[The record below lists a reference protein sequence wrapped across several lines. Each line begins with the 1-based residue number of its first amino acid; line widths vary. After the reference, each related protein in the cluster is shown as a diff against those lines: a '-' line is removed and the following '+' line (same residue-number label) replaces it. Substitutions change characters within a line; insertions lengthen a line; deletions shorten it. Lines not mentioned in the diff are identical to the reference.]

1 MSLNFNVDP
10 YYDDWNSEKN
20 FHRILFKPG
29 RAVQARELTQA
40 QTILQD
46 QVTKFAD
53 NIFKQNSPVTGGQV
67 TTNFNCYYIKLQATY
82 NNTAIDITKFDGL
95 LVKNATG
102 TVVARVI
109 AYATATG
116 TDPATLV
123 VSYKS
128 GSHFQDGDVIYDS
141 VSNLAAQ
148 AILTGS
154 TGLSSVASIAQGVF
168 YILGNFVQI
177 SASTKILEK
186 YSNTPTKR
194 VGLTITETIYD
205 SINDSSL
212 LDPAVGAS
220 NYQAPGADRYVIA
233 LALDTRPLA
242 LGDDQNFV
250 ELVRVE
256 NGIVAN
262 LVEGSVYNVIDDY
275 FAKRD
280 FETNGDYVV
289 EDYKLT
295 PRTNTDPTKY
305 TMTVGKGLAY
315 VHGYRIQNSTNVDL
329 VSNRARTTA
338 SQNNTPV
345 FIDYGSYF
353 YVDTV
358 RGSSGSFF
366 DVTTGQTID
375 LHCVTSANIN
385 TTNTA
390 TYNATVVATGY
401 IRNFVYD
408 HNTSDADSNTYVYK
422 AFVNDIQNAVQSAN
436 AISATSNTI
445 TLPGTY
451 STSNTSYVGVNIS
464 ITKGT
469 SAGDFR
475 TITSYDGTTRKATVN
490 QNWTVTPDTTS
501 VFTLNFDIK
510 DIDTV
515 VYADTTSFPATIKSY
530 ANINT
535 TGRIGGVSTG
545 STILENPGAPELIYN
560 VGTPYV
566 ASLKNTSYNTQ
577 QLNRNV
583 AFTVT
588 GGAATATITY
598 TGDYA
603 GVVKHLGTAGGSL
616 SSDVIKQNF
625 MIVVTNKGSSTLNV
639 GEIVTWSTKGGTIT
653 LSSDASTATLSI
665 PTANVGAGF
674 TATVL
679 EKVYASTADNSS
691 HFLKY
696 KNLITANT
704 QQVKTTGTQVN
715 TYTFV
720 DDTSLTSTGQVYI
733 QNAGL
738 VTPGSKQSL
747 YLADVK
753 TIVKIVDTGSSGVT
767 PTYANLASYTDV
779 TTNYTFD
786 NGQRDNF
793 YDHAS
798 ITLNPGAPQPKGN
811 ILVFVNYY
819 QHTGGDGYFALT
831 SYLNS
836 SKPETYQN
844 IPVYIS
850 KGGTTYPLRDS
861 VDFRPAR
868 VNASTTFAFKY
879 NNAGDNRYGV
889 FNPTDLSTFTTDYT
903 YYLGRKDKLVLTKDR
918 SFQMIEGAP
927 SVNPLMPT
935 EPDGSLVIANLTH
948 RPYTGYIPTEAPSG
962 TIGDLSIDKVKH
974 KRYTMQDLAGLE
986 NRINN
991 IEYYTSL
998 NLLEQK
1004 ATSLQ
1009 ISDAYGLNRFK
1020 NGILVDD
1027 FSSFGTGDTHNND
1040 FKATINRRDRVMT
1053 ASQNV
1058 QNFPLKALAT
1068 TYNMNNIDSSI
1079 NLGYAINTD
1088 GDTNYF
1094 TLPYSTANVI
1104 SQNFASRTVNVNPFS
1119 FGLRD
1124 GYIALSPNV
1133 DNWVDTNYSPALLV
1147 IDPNLQVFQASNNV
1161 NQMTNGDWKTIP
1173 GTTYTSSVD
1182 VENHGRFINTYL
1194 NPGTYGYGSNQ
1205 IGYTETKTYV
1215 DQAMTNTF
1223 GAYDKVGAYALNNGY
1238 ITDISI
1244 LPWMRSQ
1251 QIVARA
1257 KGMLFNTSVNY
1268 YFDNINVNN
1277 YIRKAN
1283 IIELTGVTGT
1293 FEEGDIIGYYTSG
1306 AFTPTARVLGVQVG
1320 TSGTRLYVAADQ
1332 HSNTYT
1338 TNGIIQNAYF
1348 NASGVYTSNTAF
1360 GTLTSTSH
1368 VAGRIV
1374 NAANTTTIQLS
1385 SLASSANNYYNNN
1398 TFYVCAGT
1406 GIGQSANITSYNG
1419 VTKTI
1424 TLGSGFTT
1432 ANDDIYSIG
1441 SFSTDESGS
1450 IYGVFNLPAN
1460 SFHNGQRTLRVDN
1473 RVGGNLGTETTYAE
1487 GIYYA
1492 EGLQTTAQTIDYSSS
1507 PASAKGTFTSTQ
1519 YRHNILIA
1527 DNFDPYDPVAQTF
1540 IIDKTNFPNGMFLDS
1555 VSFFFASKPT
1565 ADNSPIKLSIVGT
1578 QNGYPD
1584 GNTLDHSIVSLS
1596 PDMVKV
1602 SISPQYLDK
1611 TAATTFKFTAPVYIQ
1626 PGVLYSFL
1634 LKSNSNQYTMWTAS
1648 NGDTALPSSVS
1659 NVPPKNPD
1667 GSTNTSFVQPSTIT
1681 KISGAPYTGGLFTSQ
1696 NSQTWTADQNQ
1707 SLMFVADRCK
1717 FTPNV
1722 SPTIQYVVPNK
1733 LPQRTLI
1740 DESINYYL
1748 NANNVSTT
1756 TNSITSSD
1764 VYVDAF
1770 NITTTDFVP
1779 TSASIG
1785 YSYNATLI
1793 GGSASGTTNIN
1804 PGKYGTPTNDDIYL
1818 ADGKGERILQA
1829 NSNTSFSLYAQLNTS
1844 DDAVSPIISDAGLSV
1859 YGIKWNINNAE
1870 LSNSVITLTSGGTGY
1885 NANTTS
1891 VTVSSPTGSGGSQA
1905 YAAANI
1911 VGGIVQSVYL
1921 TSNGSGYITTP
1932 TITITDANTTP
1943 GSGATAIV
1951 TGETSKSGGNVLAK
1965 YVTKKVVL
1973 DPTFDSGD
1981 LNVYITAYRPVN
1993 TDINVYYKI
2002 LNRNDTQKFSD
2013 GSWQLMTKIN
2023 NSGSLYSQTRGDTYE
2038 FVFAPGTSGTDQ
2050 GYVTY
2055 TSTTGQTYTSFSQF
2069 AIKVVLTSSDHTYV
2083 PFATDLR
2090 VIALPTNVNTTF

>member
-10 YYDDWNSEKN
+10 YYDDFDQTKN

-67 TTNFNCYYIKLQATY
+67 TTNFNCYYIKLQDTY
-82 NNTAIDITKFDGL
+82 NNTAIDITQFDGL

-102 TVVARVI
+102 TVVARVV
-109 AYATATG
+109 AYAAATG

-128 GSHFQDGDVIYDS
+128 GSQFQNGDIIYDS

-148 AILTGS
+148 AVLADA
-154 TGLSSVASIAQGVF
+154 TGLSSVASINQGVF

-177 SASTKILEK
+177 TASTTILEK

-205 SINDSSL
+205 YISDSSL

-233 LALDTRPLA
+233 LALDTRPIA

-250 ELVRVE
+250 ELIRVT
-256 NGIVAN
+256 NGVVAN

-280 FETNGDYVV
+280 YETNGDYVV

-295 PRTNTDPTKY
+295 PRTTPVSVDPSANTY
-305 TMTVGKGLAY
+305 TLTVGKGLAY
-315 VHGYRIQNSTNVDL
+315 VHGYRIQNATNVDL
-329 VSNRARTTA
+329 VTNRARTTA
-338 SQNNTPV
+338 SQDNTPV

-358 RGSSGSFF
+358 RGGGSGTFF

-375 LHCVTSANIN
+375 LHCVTRDNII
-385 TTNTA
+385 TTNTS
-390 TYNATVVATGY
+390 TYNSTVVGTGY

-408 HNTSDADSNTYVYK
+408 YSTNSANANTYVYK
-422 AFVNDIQNAVQSAN
+422 AYVNDIQNAVLSAN
-436 AISATSNTI
+436 VTSATANTI
-445 TLPGTY
+445 TFPGTY

-475 TITSYDGTTRKATVN
+475 TITSYNGVTRVATIN

-501 VFTLNFDIK
+501 VYQLNFDIK
-510 DIDTV
+510 DIDTI
-515 VYADTTSFPATIKSY
+515 VYADTTSYPAVIKGY
-530 ANINT
+530 ANINA
-535 TGRIGGVSTG
+535 TGRTGGVSTG
-545 STILENPGAPELIYN
+545 ETILENPNVPELIYA
-560 VGTPYV
+560 VGSPYV
-566 ASLKNTSYNTQ
+566 ATLSSASYNTQ
-577 QLNRNV
+577 QLHRNI
-583 AFTVT
+583 AFTT
-588 GGAATATITY
+588 IDGAAKTTINY
-598 TGDYA
+598 TSDYA
-603 GVVKHLGTAGGSL
+603 GVIKHLGANTL
-616 SSDVIKQNF
+616 SSDVIKQNW
-625 MIVVTNKGSSTLNV
+625 MIVVTNKGTSSLNV
-639 GEIVTWSTKGGTIT
+639 GEIVPWTTKSGSIVI
-653 LSSDASTATLSI
+653 SNNNATAELSI
-665 PTANVGAGF
+665 PIANVTSGF
-674 TATVL
+674 TATIL
-679 EKVYASTADNSS
+679 EKVYASNADNTS
-691 HFLKY
+691 HLLKY

-704 QQVKTTGTQVN
+704 QQVKTNGTQVA

-720 DDTSLTSTGQVYI
+720 DNTSLTSTGQIYI

-747 YLADVK
+747 YLSDVK
-753 TIVKIVDTGSSGVT
+753 SIVKIVDTGSSGVT
-767 PTYANLASYTDV
+767 PTYANLTSYTDV
-779 TTNYTFD
+779 TANYIFD
-786 NGQRDNF
+786 NGQKDSY

-798 ITLNPGAPQPKGN
+798 ITLKTGASQPRGN
-811 ILVFVNYY
+811 LLVFVNYY
-819 QHTGGDGYFALT
+819 QHTGGDGYFSLT

-836 SKPETYQN
+836 TLPEAYQSIPSYTSKHG
-844 IPVYIS
+844 
-850 KGGTTYPLRDS
+850 KLYPLRDS

-868 VNASTTFAFKY
+868 TNATTTFSFKY
-879 NNAGDNRYGV
+879 NNEADRYGV
-889 FNPTDLSTFTTDYT
+889 FIPTDLSTFTTNYT
-903 YYLGRKDKLVLTKDR
+903 YYLGRKDKLILTKDR
-918 SFQMIEGAP
+918 SFKIIEGSP

-962 TIGDLSIDKVKH
+962 TVGDLSIDKVKH
-974 KRYTMQDLAGLE
+974 KRYTMQDIAGLE

-1027 FSSFGTGDTHNND
+1027 FSSFATGDTYSND
-1040 FKATINRRDRVMT
+1040 FNSTINRRDRVMT
-1053 ASQNV
+1053 ASQVV

-1068 TYNMNNIDSSI
+1068 AYNMGKIDPSI
-1079 NLGYAINTD
+1079 SLGYSINTD

-1094 TLPYSTANVI
+1094 TLPYTTANVI
-1104 SQNFASRTVNVNPFS
+1104 SQKFASRTVNVNPFS
-1119 FGLRD
+1119 FGVRD
-1124 GYIALSPNV
+1124 GYISLSPNV

-1147 IDPNLQVFQASNNV
+1147 VDPNLQVFQASQNI

-1173 GTTYTSSVD
+1173 GTEYTTVKYVEGHGINPSPFGYVGYKETSTYAT
-1182 VENHGRFINTYL
+1182 
-1194 NPGTYGYGSNQ
+1194 
-1205 IGYTETKTYV
+1205 
-1215 DQAMTNTF
+1215 QAQTNTF
-1223 GAYDKVGAYALNNGY
+1223 GAFDKVGTYALNNNY
-1238 ITDISI
+1238 VTDVSI
-1244 LPWMRSQ
+1244 LPWMRPQ
-1251 QIVARA
+1251 QIVSRA

-1268 YFDNINVNN
+1268 YFDGTNVNN
-1277 YIRKAN
+1277 YIRKGN
-1283 IIELTGVTGT
+1283 IIELTSVTGT
-1293 FEEGDIIGYYTSG
+1293 FKEGDIIGYYSSG
-1306 AFTPTARVLGVQVG
+1306 SFTPTGRVLGVYIG

-1332 HSNTYT
+1332 YTTTYT
-1338 TNGIIQNAYF
+1338 TNGSIQNGFF
-1348 NASGVYTSNTAF
+1348 NASGAYTTTTAS
-1360 GTLTSTSH
+1360 GTVASSLH
-1368 VAGRIV
+1368 FAGRIV
-1374 NAANTTTIQLS
+1374 NAANTTTIRLS
-1385 SLASSANNYYNNN
+1385 PLASSANSYYNSN

-1406 GIGQSANITSYNG
+1406 GIGQSANIAAYNG

-1424 TLGSGFTT
+1424 TLST
-1432 ANDDIYSIG
+1432 AVTAANNDIYSIG

-1450 IYGVFNLPAN
+1450 TYGVFNLPSN
-1460 SFHNGQRTLRVDN
+1460 TFHNGQRTLRVDN

-1492 EGLQTTAQTIDYSSS
+1492 EGLQTTAQTIDYSAS
-1507 PASAKGTFTSTQ
+1507 PSGAKGTFTSTQ
-1519 YRHNILIA
+1519 YRHNVLIA
-1527 DNFDPYDPVAQTF
+1527 DNYDPWDPVAQTF
-1540 IIDKTNFPNGMFLDS
+1540 IVDKTNFPNGMFLNS

-1565 ADNSPIKLSIVGT
+1565 NDGSPIKLYIVGT

-1584 GNTLDHSIVSLS
+1584 GNTLDHSVVSLT
-1596 PDMVKV
+1596 PDVIKV
-1602 SISPQYLDK
+1602 SESPQYLDSN
-1611 TAATTFKFTAPVYIQ
+1611 TSTQFTFSAPVYIQ
-1626 PGVLYSFL
+1626 PGVLYAFI

-1648 NGDTALPSSVS
+1648 NGDAALSSSVKNLPTDALPSA
-1659 NVPPKNPD
+1659 
-1667 GSTNTSFVQPSTIT
+1667 IT

-1707 SLMFVADRCK
+1707 SLMFVADRCV
-1717 FTPNV
+1717 FSTTSTP
-1722 SPTIQYVVPNK
+1722 SIQYVVPNK

-1740 DESINYYL
+1740 DQSINYYL
-1748 NANNVSTT
+1748 NANNLSGSTET
-1756 TNSITSSD
+1756 ISTSD
-1764 VYVDAF
+1764 VYTDAF
-1770 NITTTDFVP
+1770 NITTTDFIP
-1779 TSASIG
+1779 TTTTIG
-1785 YSYNATLI
+1785 YTYNATLV
-1793 GGSASGTTNIN
+1793 GGSAAGVTNIN
-1804 PGKYGTPTNDDIYL
+1804 PGKFGTPTNDDIYL
-1818 ADGKGERILQA
+1818 AYGKGQRVLLA
-1829 NSNTSFSLYAQLNTS
+1829 NSNTSFSLYTQLSTS
-1844 DDAVSPIISDAGLSV
+1844 DDAVSPMVSDAGLSV
-1859 YGIKWNINNAE
+1859 YSIKWNINNAE
-1870 LSNSVITLTSGGTGY
+1870 LSNSVITLTSAGTGY

-1891 VTVSSPTGSGGSQA
+1891 VTISAPTSSGGTQA
-1905 YAAANI
+1905 YAAANVANGVI
-1911 VGGIVQSVYL
+1911 QSIYL
-1921 TSNGSGYITTP
+1921 TNNGSGYITTP
-1932 TITITDANTTP
+1932 TVTITDANTTP
-1943 GSGATAIV
+1943 GTGATATI
-1951 TGETSKSGGNVLAK
+1951 TGETSKSGGNITAK

-1973 DPTFDSGD
+1973 DPTLDSGD
-1981 LNVYITAYRPVN
+1981 MNVYITAYRPVN
-1993 TDINVYYKI
+1993 TDILVYYKI
-2002 LNRNDTQKFSD
+2002 LNRNDTQRFDD

-2038 FVFAPGTSGTDQ
+2038 FTFAPGTAETSQ
-2050 GYVTY
+2050 GYVSY

-2069 AIKVVLTSSDHTYV
+2069 AIKVVMTSSDHTYV

-2090 VIALPTNVNTTF
+2090 VIALPSNVNTTV

>member
-10 YYDDWNSEKN
+10 YYDDFDQTKN

-67 TTNFNCYYIKLQATY
+67 TTNFNCYYIKLQDTY
-82 NNTAIDITKFDGL
+82 NNTAIDITQFDGL

-102 TVVARVI
+102 TVVARVV
-109 AYATATG
+109 AYAAATG

-128 GSHFQDGDVIYDS
+128 GSQFQNGDIIYDS

-148 AILTGS
+148 AVLADA
-154 TGLSSVASIAQGVF
+154 TGLSSVASINQGVF

-177 SASTKILEK
+177 TASTTILEK

-205 SINDSSL
+205 YISDSSL

-233 LALDTRPLA
+233 LALDTRPIA

-250 ELVRVE
+250 ELIRVT
-256 NGIVAN
+256 NGVVAN

-280 FETNGDYVV
+280 YETNGDYVV

-295 PRTNTDPTKY
+295 PRTTPVSVDPSANTY
-305 TMTVGKGLAY
+305 TLTVGKGLAY
-315 VHGYRIQNSTNVDL
+315 VHGYRIQNATNVDL
-329 VSNRARTTA
+329 VTNRARTTA
-338 SQNNTPV
+338 SQDNTPV

-358 RGSSGSFF
+358 RGGGSGTFF

-375 LHCVTSANIN
+375 LHCVTRDNII
-385 TTNTA
+385 TTNTS
-390 TYNATVVATGY
+390 TYNSTVVGTGY

-408 HNTSDADSNTYVYK
+408 YSTNSANANTYVYK
-422 AFVNDIQNAVQSAN
+422 AYVNDIQNAVLSAN
-436 AISATSNTI
+436 VTSATANTI
-445 TLPGTY
+445 TFPGTY

-475 TITSYDGTTRKATVN
+475 TITSYNGVTRVATIN

-501 VFTLNFDIK
+501 VYQLNFDIK
-510 DIDTV
+510 DIDTI
-515 VYADTTSFPATIKSY
+515 VYADTTSYPAVIKGY
-530 ANINT
+530 ANINA
-535 TGRIGGVSTG
+535 TGRTGGVSTG
-545 STILENPGAPELIYN
+545 ETILENPNVPELIYA
-560 VGTPYV
+560 VGSPYV
-566 ASLKNTSYNTQ
+566 ATLSSASYNTQ
-577 QLNRNV
+577 QLHRNI
-583 AFTVT
+583 AFTT
-588 GGAATATITY
+588 IDGAAKTTINY
-598 TGDYA
+598 TSDYA
-603 GVVKHLGTAGGSL
+603 GVIKHLGANTL
-616 SSDVIKQNF
+616 SSDVIKQNW
-625 MIVVTNKGSSTLNV
+625 MIVVTNKGTSSLNV
-639 GEIVTWSTKGGTIT
+639 GEIVPWTTKSGSIVI
-653 LSSDASTATLSI
+653 SNNNATAELSI
-665 PTANVGAGF
+665 PIANVTSGF
-674 TATVL
+674 TATIL
-679 EKVYASTADNSS
+679 EKVYASNADNTS
-691 HFLKY
+691 HLLKY

-704 QQVKTTGTQVN
+704 QQVKTNGTQVA

-720 DDTSLTSTGQVYI
+720 DNTSLTSTGQIYI

-747 YLADVK
+747 YLSDVK
-753 TIVKIVDTGSSGVT
+753 SIVKIVDTGSSGVT
-767 PTYANLASYTDV
+767 PTYANLTSYTDV
-779 TTNYTFD
+779 TANYIFD
-786 NGQRDNF
+786 NGQKDSY

-798 ITLNPGAPQPKGN
+798 ITLKTGASQPRGN
-811 ILVFVNYY
+811 LLVFVNYY
-819 QHTGGDGYFALT
+819 QHTGGDGYFSLT

-836 SKPETYQN
+836 TLPEAYQSIPSYTSKHG
-844 IPVYIS
+844 
-850 KGGTTYPLRDS
+850 KLYPLRDS

-868 VNASTTFAFKY
+868 TNATTTFSFKY
-879 NNAGDNRYGV
+879 NNEADRYGV
-889 FNPTDLSTFTTDYT
+889 FIPTDLSTFTTNYT
-903 YYLGRKDKLVLTKDR
+903 YYLGRKDKLILTKDR
-918 SFQMIEGAP
+918 SFKIIEGSP

-962 TIGDLSIDKVKH
+962 TVGDLSIDKVKH
-974 KRYTMQDLAGLE
+974 KRYTMQDIAGLE

-1027 FSSFGTGDTHNND
+1027 FSSFATGDTYSND
-1040 FKATINRRDRVMT
+1040 FNSTINRRDRVMT
-1053 ASQNV
+1053 ASQVV

-1068 TYNMNNIDSSI
+1068 AYNMGKIDPSI
-1079 NLGYAINTD
+1079 SLGYSINTD

-1094 TLPYSTANVI
+1094 TLPYTTANVI
-1104 SQNFASRTVNVNPFS
+1104 SQKFASRTVNVNPFS
-1119 FGLRD
+1119 FGVRD
-1124 GYIALSPNV
+1124 GYISLSPNV

-1147 IDPNLQVFQASNNV
+1147 VDPNLQVFQASQNI

-1173 GTTYTSSVD
+1173 GTEYTTVKYVEGHGINPSPFGYVGYKETSTYAT
-1182 VENHGRFINTYL
+1182 
-1194 NPGTYGYGSNQ
+1194 
-1205 IGYTETKTYV
+1205 
-1215 DQAMTNTF
+1215 QAQTNTF
-1223 GAYDKVGAYALNNGY
+1223 GAFDKVGTYALNNNY
-1238 ITDISI
+1238 VTDVSI
-1244 LPWMRSQ
+1244 LPWMRPQ
-1251 QIVARA
+1251 QIVSRA

-1268 YFDNINVNN
+1268 YFDGTNVNN
-1277 YIRKAN
+1277 YIRKGN
-1283 IIELTGVTGT
+1283 IIELTSVTGT
-1293 FEEGDIIGYYTSG
+1293 FKEGDIIGYYSSG
-1306 AFTPTARVLGVQVG
+1306 SFTPTGRVLGVYIG

-1332 HSNTYT
+1332 YTTTYT
-1338 TNGIIQNAYF
+1338 TNGSIQNGFF
-1348 NASGVYTSNTAF
+1348 NASGAYTTTTAS
-1360 GTLTSTSH
+1360 GTVASSLH
-1368 VAGRIV
+1368 FAGRIV
-1374 NAANTTTIQLS
+1374 NAANTTTIRLS
-1385 SLASSANNYYNNN
+1385 PLASSANSYYNSN

-1406 GIGQSANITSYNG
+1406 GIGQSANIAAYNG

-1424 TLGSGFTT
+1424 TLST
-1432 ANDDIYSIG
+1432 AVTAANNDIYSIG

-1450 IYGVFNLPAN
+1450 TYGVFNLPSN
-1460 SFHNGQRTLRVDN
+1460 TFHNGQRTLRVDN

-1492 EGLQTTAQTIDYSSS
+1492 EGLQTTAQTIDYSAS
-1507 PASAKGTFTSTQ
+1507 PSGAKGTFTSTQ
-1519 YRHNILIA
+1519 YRHNVLIA
-1527 DNFDPYDPVAQTF
+1527 DNYDPWDPVAQTF
-1540 IIDKTNFPNGMFLDS
+1540 IVDKTNFPNGMFLNS

-1565 ADNSPIKLSIVGT
+1565 NDGSPIKLYIVGT

-1584 GNTLDHSIVSLS
+1584 GNTLDHSVVSLT
-1596 PDMVKV
+1596 PDVIKV
-1602 SISPQYLDK
+1602 SESPQYLDSN
-1611 TAATTFKFTAPVYIQ
+1611 TSTQFTFSAPVYIQ
-1626 PGVLYSFL
+1626 PGVLYAFI

-1648 NGDTALPSSVS
+1648 NGDAALSSSVKNLPTDALPSA
-1659 NVPPKNPD
+1659 
-1667 GSTNTSFVQPSTIT
+1667 IT

-1707 SLMFVADRCK
+1707 SLMFVADRCV
-1717 FTPNV
+1717 FSTTSTP
-1722 SPTIQYVVPNK
+1722 SIQYVVPNK

-1740 DESINYYL
+1740 DQSINYYL
-1748 NANNVSTT
+1748 NANNLSGSTET
-1756 TNSITSSD
+1756 ISTSD
-1764 VYVDAF
+1764 VYTDAF
-1770 NITTTDFVP
+1770 NITTTDFIP
-1779 TSASIG
+1779 TTTTIG
-1785 YSYNATLI
+1785 YTYNATLV
-1793 GGSASGTTNIN
+1793 GGSAAGVTNIN
-1804 PGKYGTPTNDDIYL
+1804 PGKFGTPTNDDIYL
-1818 ADGKGERILQA
+1818 AYGKGQRVLLD
-1829 NSNTSFSLYAQLNTS
+1829 NSNTSFSLYTQLSTS
-1844 DDAVSPIISDAGLSV
+1844 DDAVSPMVSDAGLSV
-1859 YGIKWNINNAE
+1859 YSIKWNINNAE
-1870 LSNSVITLTSGGTGY
+1870 LSNSVITLTSAGTGY

-1891 VTVSSPTGSGGSQA
+1891 VTISAPTSSGGTQA
-1905 YAAANI
+1905 YAAANVANGVI
-1911 VGGIVQSVYL
+1911 QSIYL
-1921 TSNGSGYITTP
+1921 TNNGSGYITTP
-1932 TITITDANTTP
+1932 TVTITDANTTP
-1943 GSGATAIV
+1943 GTGATATI
-1951 TGETSKSGGNVLAK
+1951 TGETSKSGGNITAK

-1973 DPTFDSGD
+1973 DPTLDSGD
-1981 LNVYITAYRPVN
+1981 MNVYITAYRPVN
-1993 TDINVYYKI
+1993 TDILVYYKI
-2002 LNRNDTQKFSD
+2002 LNRNDTQRFDD

-2038 FVFAPGTSGTDQ
+2038 FTFAPGTAETSQ
-2050 GYVTY
+2050 GYVSY

-2069 AIKVVLTSSDHTYV
+2069 AIKVVMTSSDHTYV

-2090 VIALPTNVNTTF
+2090 VIALPSNVNTTV